1 MVVDRVGEHGAT
13 PGNFSGDQLGAA
25 LAAFAD
31 RRMHPV
37 RAMIAILDEQP
48 PVWHDE
54 YSTLNWFDAALG
66 VV

>member
-1 MVVDRVGEHGAT
+1 
-13 PGNFSGDQLGAA
+13 
-25 LAAFAD
+25 
-31 RRMHPV
+31 MHPV
-37 RAMIAILDEQP
+37 RAVVAILDEQP